1 VRALLGIIAER
12 VVEERSWTVAAVI
25 LISVAALTAC
35 SALVFL
41 MRKPV
46 EQFGTTDAAPVQT
59 VAIADIISDQVGERV
74 SIEGT
79 IDKECPHSGC
89 WAVIKDASGQI
100 RIDTNAGGF
109 ALPLHREG
117 SHIRVVGTVMLT
129 EGGSVEISAESAE
142 L

>member
-1 VRALLGIIAER
+1 MNIKPLAVPA
-12 VVEERSWTVAAVI
+12 VVIVLVVGAI
-25 LISVAALTAC
+25 
-35 SALVFL
+35 VFL
-41 MRKPV
+41 TRKPV

-59 VAIADIISDQVGERV
+59 VAIADITSDQVGERV

-89 WAVIKDASGQI
+89 LAVIKDASGQI

-117 SHIRVVGTVMLT
+117 SNIRVTGTVMLT
-129 EGGSVEISAESAE
+129 EGGSVEITAESAQ

>member
-1 VRALLGIIAER
+1 MNIKPLAVPA
-12 VVEERSWTVAAVI
+12 VVIVLVVGAI
-25 LISVAALTAC
+25 
-35 SALVFL
+35 VFL
-41 MRKPV
+41 MREPV

-59 VAIADIISDQVGERV
+59 VAIADITSDQVGERV
-74 SIEGT
+74 AIEGT

-117 SHIRVVGTVMLT
+117 SHIRVTGTVMLT
-129 EGGSVEISAESAE
+129 EGGSVEITAESAQ

>member
-1 VRALLGIIAER
+1 MNIKPLAVPA
-12 VVEERSWTVAAVI
+12 VVIVLVVGAI
-25 LISVAALTAC
+25 
-35 SALVFL
+35 VFL
-41 MRKPV
+41 TRKPV

-59 VAIADIISDQVGERV
+59 VAIADITSDQVGERV

-100 RIDTNAGGF
+100 RIDTQAGGF
-109 ALPLHREG
+109 ALPLRREG
-117 SHIRVVGTVMLT
+117 SRIHIVGTVMLT
-129 EGGSVEISAESAE
+129 EGGSVEISAESAR